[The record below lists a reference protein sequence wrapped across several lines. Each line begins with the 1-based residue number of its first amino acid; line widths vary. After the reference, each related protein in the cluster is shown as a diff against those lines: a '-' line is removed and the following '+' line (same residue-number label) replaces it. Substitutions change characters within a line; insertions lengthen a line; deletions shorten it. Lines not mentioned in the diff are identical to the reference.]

1 MNIKDTINTMEYKLQ
16 QIDAL
21 FDASMDAEK
30 AGERFKAH
38 GIAKD
43 AEKIADELEKLVDEM
58 DCSDLDELLQEEAE
72 AEIEDTAA
80 FLVDKANELNGLVM
94 EYAEASKEGNEVI
107 ARGKLKEIRALGKE
121 LANVNGVDYG
131 ANC

>member
-1 MNIKDTINTMEYKLQ
+1 MNIKDTINTMESKLQ

-21 FDASMDAEK
+21 FDASMEAEN

-43 AEKIADELEKLVDEM
+43 AEKIAQELEKLVDEM

-72 AEIEDTAA
+72 AEIEDTVA
-80 FLVDKANELNGLVM
+80 FLVDKTNELNNLVM
-94 EYAEASKEGNEVI
+94 EYAEASREKNEVEL
-107 ARGKLKEIRALGKE
+107 RSKLKKIRKLGIE
-121 LANVNGVDYG
+121 LSHMAGRE
-131 ANC
+131 

>member
-1 MNIKDTINTMEYKLQ
+1 MNIKDTINTMESKLQ

-21 FDASMDAEK
+21 FDASMEAEN

-43 AEKIADELEKLVDEM
+43 AEKIAQELEKLVDEM

-72 AEIEDTAA
+72 IEDTVA
-80 FLVDKANELNGLVM
+80 FLVDKTNELNNLVM
-94 EYAEASKEGNEVI
+94 EYAEASREKNEVEL
-107 ARGKLKEIRALGKE
+107 RSKLKKIRKLGIE
-121 LANVNGVDYG
+121 LSHMAGRE
-131 ANC
+131 

>member
-1 MNIKDTINTMEYKLQ
+1 MNIKDTISTMEYKLQ

-43 AEKIADELEKLVDEM
+43 AEKIADELEKWRV
-58 DCSDLDELLQEEAE
+58 
-72 AEIEDTAA
+72 
-80 FLVDKANELNGLVM
+80 
-94 EYAEASKEGNEVI
+94 SKTSKS
-107 ARGKLKEIRALGKE
+107 ALKPA
-121 LANVNGVDYG
+121 
-131 ANC
+131 